1 MMVGG
6 GGVLTMGDYRDH
18 YSRRGGCSGGWDF
31 FFDHL
36 ISIKIVYLM
45 ISFVFYHYTCIF
57 NHHL

>member
-6 GGVLTMGDYRDH
+6 GSSQWVTIEIIIVAVEGVPVDGI
-18 YSRRGGCSGGWDF
+18 F

-57 NHHL
+57 NHRL